1 METITYEKFK
11 DQIKHRG
18 FDVVENEI
26 LVKVVNGKWG
36 MATISKIERYALNT
50 DVVAFTA
57 LKYGA
62 IQKDIYDLCSML
74 AETPLSER

>member
-1 METITYEKFK
+1 METITYEEFK

-36 MATISKIERYALNT
+36 LANVSKIEQYSLDT
-50 DVVAFTA
+50 DLVGFRA
-57 LKYGA
+57 LKYGV
-62 IQKDIYDLCSML
+62 IQKDIYDLCSLL